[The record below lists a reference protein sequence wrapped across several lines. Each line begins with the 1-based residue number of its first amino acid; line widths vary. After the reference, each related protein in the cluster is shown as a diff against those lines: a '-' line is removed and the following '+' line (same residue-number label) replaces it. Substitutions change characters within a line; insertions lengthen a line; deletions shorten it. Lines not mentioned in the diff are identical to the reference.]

1 MPPVLT
7 WFAGRG
13 RIARFLGTRV
23 LGQSGDFKLVPVTAN
38 GQPGFACYLVGR
50 DGRHHAHAVQV
61 LAVGDAGIAHIVSFI
76 QPELFPV
83 FGLPQVLPAPPAN
96 DTPANTA
103 TATARPRR

>member
-1 MPPVLT
+1 
-7 WFAGRG
+7 
-13 RIARFLGTRV
+13 
-23 LGQSGDFKLVPVTAN
+23 
-38 GQPGFACYLVGR
+38 
-50 DGRHHAHAVQV
+50 VQV